1 LVVHNGS
8 DAFITTYNSNFT
20 GSNEL
25 ISLTADISGSNVRLR
40 ASANEPNT
48 AVKMYRVLLGD
59 SESDASSTNT
69 KTVGQTTTSSS
80 ATTMDTFSTDSA
92 NGAHYVVVGNSS
104 SESAASISEVFVV
117 SDGSDA
123 YVSSGPIVS
132 TKGSDQ
138 LTFTASLTGSTVTV
152 SSAST
157 SGASTTVNAYRV
169 NLLRASAGASTS
181 EQVLVSTTQTISGAK
196 TFSNAVVKM
205 TNLPTSDPAVAGQ
218 LWNSSGTLKI
228 SAG

>member
-1 LVVHNGS
+1 MVIHNGT
-8 DAFITTYNSNFT
+8 DAFITTYNDIHT
-20 GSNEL
+20 GNNAL
-25 ISLTADISGSNVRLR
+25 VSLTADISGNNVRLR
-40 ASANEPNT
+40 ATANESNT
-48 AVKMYRVLLGD
+48 AVNMYRILLGD
-59 SESDASSTNT
+59 AESDASSTNT

-104 SESAASISEVFVV
+104 SESASSISEVFVV
-117 SDGSDA
+117 TDGTDA
-123 YVSSGPIVS
+123 FVANSQAS
-132 TKGSDQ
+132 TKGTDQ
-138 LTFTASLTGSTVTV
+138 LSYTAALSGSTVTV

-169 NLLRASAGASTS
+169 QLLRASAGAATS

-196 TFSNAVVKM
+196 TFSNQIVKL
-205 TNLPTSDPAVAGQ
+205 TNLPTSDPSVAGQ